1 MFIYSK
7 LDKLIELKQISIS
20 GITIKQMAKEM
31 DIPISTLNNIKSG
44 LAVPGV
50 DKLETIAR
58 YFGVDMNY
66 FFDIPTAKKVEQETS
81 NGFSPDY
88 FLERL
93 EKQAVKISKL
103 EEELAFYKGAKPS
116 YSMPDVQDS
125 KVAETQIK
133 LGKTDQ
139 PQPK

>member
-1 MFIYSK
+1 MKFSQK
-7 LDKLIELKQISIS
+7 SAKIELKQISIS

-66 FFDIPTAKKVEQETS
+66 FFDIPTPKKAEQETS

-93 EKQAVKISKL
+93 
-103 EEELAFYKGAKPS
+103 
-116 YSMPDVQDS
+116 
-125 KVAETQIK
+125 
-133 LGKTDQ
+133 
-139 PQPK
+139 